1 MFGGVLGRMVVVALS
16 LFAAWPCFALEPPQD
31 EDEAPRVRALLDQGW
46 AAESGQNYMVDPRL
60 ALALYCHA
68 GLSGSPEGYFRVGRM
83 LIDGPSDLR
92 DVTKGRGYLAL
103 AAQLGHQGASQRL
116 EDTAAVAPEPDDC
129 ADFEGVMLGSR
140 FDMRRY
146 IAGLPPYKQT
156 VADLIRRDAEKFSV
170 PPAFALAIACAESN
184 FEARAVSPK
193 NAQGVMQLI
202 PDTQK
207 RFGVTQPFD
216 PKQNVQGGLRYL
228 RWLLGAFQ
236 GNMAFVAAAY
246 NAGEGAVQRHR
257 GVPPFSETRAYVRR
271 VLFYA
276 GMASSFSGKTSV
288 SEKRRVR

>member
-1 MFGGVLGRMVVVALS
+1 
-16 LFAAWPCFALEPPQD
+16 
-31 EDEAPRVRALLDQGW
+31 
-46 AAESGQNYMVDPRL
+46 
-60 ALALYCHA
+60 
-68 GLSGSPEGYFRVGRM
+68 M

-92 DVTKGRGYLAL
+92 NVAKGRGYLAL
-103 AAQLGHQGASQRL
+103 AAQLGHQAASQRL
-116 EDTAAVAPEPDDC
+116 DEMEAVAPEPDDC
-129 ADFEGVMLGSR
+129 ADFESAMQGTR

-146 IAGLPPYKQT
+146 IAGLPVDKRS
-156 VADLIRRDAEKFSV
+156 VAELIRRDAEKFSV

-207 RFGVTQPFD
+207 RFGVSQPFD
-216 PKQNVQGGLRYL
+216 PRQNVQGGLRYL

-276 GMASSFSGKTSV
+276 GMAPGFSKKTAA
-288 SEKRRVR
+288 SEKRRQTPRM